1 VALFA
6 GLSIANAVTGKD
18 QVSHIASAGSPSP
31 PDNIYTKFKLSF
43 AVDSIQM
50 ELFTGDRDVVTVII
64 VILTTLAEEN
74 SGSLSV

>member
-6 GLSIANAVTGKD
+6 GLSTANAVTGKE
-18 QVSHIASAGSPSP
+18 QVSHLASAGSPSP

-50 ELFTGDRDVVTVII
+50 ELFTGDRDVV
-64 VILTTLAEEN
+64 
-74 SGSLSV
+74 SVV